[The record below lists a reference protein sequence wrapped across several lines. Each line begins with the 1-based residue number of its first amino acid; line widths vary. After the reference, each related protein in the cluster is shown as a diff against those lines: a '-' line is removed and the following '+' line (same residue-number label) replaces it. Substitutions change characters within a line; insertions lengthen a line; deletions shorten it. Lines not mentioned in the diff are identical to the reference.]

1 MENRDIKFLK
11 LQQIIDS
18 HEGKVSH
25 LIAILQ
31 ETQAEYGFLPKEVLT
46 YIATSM
52 GISPAT
58 VLGVATFYAQFS
70 LIPKGKYV
78 IRVCDGTAC
87 HVRGSEPIMMA
98 LRKELGLSADKP
110 TSDDLMFTLETVS
123 CLGACGLAPV
133 VVADDEV
140 HGQMTQDGIIEV
152 IKKLAPAASE
162 N

>member
-1 MENRDIKFLK
+1 MENTDIKFLK

-31 ETQAEYGFLPKEVLT
+31 ETQSEYGYLPKEVLT
-46 YIATSM
+46 YIATAM
-52 GISPAT
+52 KISPAT

-98 LRKELGLSADKP
+98 LRKELSLTADKRP
-110 TSDDLMFTLETVS
+110 
-123 CLGACGLAPV
+123 P
-133 VVADDEV
+133 
-140 HGQMTQDGIIEV
+140 MT
-152 IKKLAPAASE
+152 
-162 N
+162 

>member
-1 MENRDIKFLK
+1 MENREIKFLK
-11 LQQIIDS
+11 VQQIIDS

-31 ETQAEYGFLPKEVLT
+31 ETQAEYGYLPKEILT
-46 YIATSM
+46 YIATAM

-70 LIPKGKYV
+70 LIPKGRYV

-87 HVRGSEPIMMA
+87 HVRGAEPIMMA
-98 LRKELGLSADKP
+98 LRKELSISPDKP
-110 TSDDLMFTLETVS
+110 TTDDLMFTVETVS

-133 VVADDEV
+133 VVADEEV
-140 HGQMTQDGIIEV
+140 HGQMTPDGILQV
-152 IKKLAPAASE
+152 IKKLAPTANE

>member
-1 MENRDIKFLK
+1 MENREIKFLK
-11 LQQIIDS
+11 LQKIIDS

-25 LIAILQ
+25 LIPILQ
-31 ETQAEYGFLPKEVLT
+31 ETQAEYGYLPKEILT
-46 YIATSM
+46 FIAMSM
-52 GISPAT
+52 GISPST

-98 LRKELGLSADKP
+98 VRKELSVSVNNP
-110 TSDDLMFTLETVS
+110 TTDDLMFTVETVS

-133 VVADDEV
+133 VVADEEV
-140 HGQMTQDGIIEV
+140 HGQMTPDGIIEV
-152 IKKLAPAASE
+152 VKKLAPTASE

>member
-1 MENRDIKFLK
+1 MENKEIKFLK
-11 LQQIIDS
+11 LQQIIDA
-18 HEGKVSH
+18 HEGKISH

-31 ETQAEYGFLPKEVLT
+31 ESQAEYGYLPKEVLT
-46 YIATSM
+46 YIATAMS
-52 GISPAT
+52 ISPAT

-87 HVRGSEPIMMA
+87 HVRGSEPIMMG
-98 LRKELGLSADKP
+98 LRKELSLSADKP
-110 TSDDLMFTLETVS
+110 TDDDLMFTLETVS

-133 VVADDEV
+133 VVADEEV
-140 HGQMTQDGIIEV
+140 HGQMTPDGILEV
-152 IKKLAPAASE
+152 VKKLASAASE

>member
-1 MENRDIKFLK
+1 MENRDIKFLNVQK
-11 LQQIIDS
+11 IIDS

-25 LIAILQ
+25 LIGILQ
-31 ETQAEYGFLPKEVLT
+31 EVQSDYGYLPKEVLT

-98 LRKELGLSADKP
+98 LRKELGINTEKP
-110 TSDDLMFTLETVS
+110 TTDDLMFTLETVS

-133 VVADDEV
+133 VVADEEV
-140 HGQMTQDGIIEV
+140 HGQMTPDGILEIV
-152 IKKLAPAASE
+152 RKLAPAASE